1 MISDYRVR
9 QSGLTIVELMVALL
23 ITSILIAGIIGLF
36 IGTRKTRT
44 ADKHMNQVAT
54 NARFFTTFISH
65 DIRMA
70 GYRGSCGKFK
80 SSKLAWS
87 KSKQRLTIRYCKKK
101 SNKTNS
107 HYIDTIRYYFNR
119 SSKCSQTGGNSVC
132 YTDSKSNSR
141 QQLINGLHL
150 HSHGIWYGIQKK
162 SGKIT
167 YRSAANGLPNFKNLE
182 TVRLRFKVKGNNLTQ
197 HQLKTGNYVIP
208 EFDFVVNIRNNKS

>member
-1 MISDYRVR
+1 MRYPSRNG

-23 ITSILIAGIIGLF
+23 ITSILIAGAIGLF

-80 SSKLAWS
+80 SPKIAWS
-87 KSKQRLTIRYCKKK
+87 SSNQRLTVRYCKKK
-101 SNKTNS
+101 S
-107 HYIDTIRYYFNR
+107 IDTIKYYFNR
-119 SSKCSQTGGNSVC
+119 KSSSCGKVGGNSVC
-132 YTDSKSNSR
+132 YTDSKSTSK

-150 HSHGIWYGIQKK
+150 HLPGIWYGIQRK
-162 SGKIT
+162 SGNLT
-167 YRSAANGLPNFKNLE
+167 YRSAAKGLPNFKNLE
-182 TVRLRFKVKGNNLTQ
+182 TVQLRFKVMGNNLTK
-197 HQLKTGNYVIP
+197 HQLKTGKYVIP
-208 EFDFVVNIRNNKS
+208 KFDFVVNIRNNKS